1 VPSGFITF
9 ERGVNVSLFESQIIM
24 NQPEKP
30 NVARDL
36 QRIHAV
42 ITRGIEVSTGNCRDI
57 LSKKEPVPIGFL
69 DFVQALSVVL
79 QAHHE
84 TEDELVFPYFREK
97 LTDVPFDSL
106 MSDHVKLQGEIGT
119 ISGALTVLR
128 KSPDDGAML
137 ETLSGA
143 LNRISGIWHPH
154 IGIEETRM
162 SADILERLLP
172 VEEHVV
178 LGVRFSNH
186 GIARSN
192 PPQLVVPFILYNLD
206 RDPRK
211 AMAAGMPKVLTKL
224 IMPVLWRNKWIRM
237 KPYFLS

>member
-1 VPSGFITF
+1 VK
-9 ERGVNVSLFESQIIM
+9 EVNVSLSESQNIM
-24 NQPEKP
+24 NQQEKP
-30 NVARDL
+30 NVAKDL

-42 ITRGIEVSTGNCRDI
+42 ITRGIEVSAANCREFI
-57 LSKKEPVPIGFL
+57 CNNEPVPAGFL

-97 LTDVPFDSL
+97 LKDVPFDAL
-106 MSDHVKLQGEIGT
+106 MSDHVRLQGEIGT
-119 ISGALTVLR
+119 IRDAVTGLR
-128 KSPDDGAML
+128 KSPDDCAML
-137 ETLSGA
+137 EALSGA
-143 LNRISGIWHPH
+143 LNRISEIWHPH

-162 SADILERLLP
+162 SADILEHLLP

-178 LGVRFSNH
+178 LGIKFSKH

-206 RDPRK
+206 PGPRK
-211 AMAAGMPKVLTKL
+211 AMAAGMPKVLTKF
-224 IMPVLWRNKWIRM
+224 IMPVLWRKKWIRM
-237 KPYFLS
+237 KPYFLSQG